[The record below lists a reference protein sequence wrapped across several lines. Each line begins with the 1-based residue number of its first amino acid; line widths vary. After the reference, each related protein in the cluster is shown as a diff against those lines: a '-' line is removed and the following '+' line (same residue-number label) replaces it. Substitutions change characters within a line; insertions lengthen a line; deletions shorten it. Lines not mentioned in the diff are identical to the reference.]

1 MPPAKHQELQGTGSA
16 HSAASC
22 FACALP
28 GFSADWSP
36 FRGGRGW
43 PWLAGDAPILLLT
56 HPLRGIGERVTKA
69 NVRKH
74 SRSRYR
80 QFNKGKK
87 LSQGTLHHITSW
99 PRLAGNSGGHRAQ
112 ALAQAESPTASCPG
126 PHSSSPKA
134 GDSNASLRNLC
145 HGLVALTEKCF
156 LMGSGTS
163 CVPGQTPSA
172 SGPALGHRCQEPGS
186 GLPALSRHLNI
197 DKMPP

>member
-1 MPPAKHQELQGTGSA
+1 MASFLPFPRLSFPSDFSPPVHYSCKSHSMPPAKHQELQGTGSA

-87 LSQGTLHHITSW
+87 LSLREHFIASHRGQGWQGTLEAIGPKPLPKRSHLQPAAQDHIQVAPRQETPTS
-99 PRLAGNSGGHRAQ
+99 PCATSA
-112 ALAQAESPTASCPG
+112 TAR
-126 PHSSSPKA
+126 
-134 GDSNASLRNLC
+134 SLSQRRS
-145 HGLVALTEKCF
+145 V
-156 LMGSGTS
+156 S
-163 CVPGQTPSA
+163 
-172 SGPALGHRCQEPGS
+172 
-186 GLPALSRHLNI
+186 
-197 DKMPP
+197 